1 MKKLAW
7 IFAWLTIGLPLH
19 AASLEDLSNKKVF
32 GILQK

>member
-7 IFAWLTIGLPLH
+7 IFAWLTISLPLH
-19 AASLEDLSNKKVF
+19 AASLEDLSNKKGF